1 MIWGEEEDLVSEQ
14 KREGGRETGRAP
26 SLPTIIMLLTTHLL
40 RLPVPSHMRRH
51 VDDADRLDGDEV
63 VSARFS
69 SGAKP
74 STEPTRRRS
83 CLSSAEAMVVIL
95 DTIDA
100 KIRKICRFLH

>member
-1 MIWGEEEDLVSEQ
+1 LW
-14 KREGGRETGRAP
+14 
-26 SLPTIIMLLTTHLL
+26 
-40 RLPVPSHMRRH
+40 LPVPSHMRRH

-83 CLSSAEAMVVIL
+83 APSSAEAMVVME

-100 KIRKICRFLH
+100 KIKNEICRFLH